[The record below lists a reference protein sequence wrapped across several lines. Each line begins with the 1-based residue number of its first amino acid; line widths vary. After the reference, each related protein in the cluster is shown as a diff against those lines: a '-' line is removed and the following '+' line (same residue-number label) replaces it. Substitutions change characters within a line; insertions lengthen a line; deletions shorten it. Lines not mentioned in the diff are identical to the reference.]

1 MSKHMKRLAAP
12 KTLRIH
18 RKGRTW
24 TTKPSPGPHP
34 TNQSIPL
41 LTLVRDYLSLCDLQ
55 KEARHIISN
64 GDILVDGQKRKNHKF
79 PCGFMDV
86 ISIPVMKKDFR
97 ILFDRKGKLTLVPI
111 STAEAEWKLCRIQD
125 KSIISKGKIQLHLH
139 DGNNTIVEKDQYKTG
154 DVLRIAFADKK
165 ILDVYPFKKGTVSMI
180 TGGGH
185 VGEIANIETI
195 EVVASSKP
203 NIAVMKTDKE
213 FYTIVDYVFPIGVS
227 QPVISLPEVKMA

>member
-1 MSKHMKRLAAP
+1 
-12 KTLRIH
+12 
-18 RKGRTW
+18 
-24 TTKPSPGPHP
+24 
-34 TNQSIPL
+34 
-41 LTLVRDYLSLCDLQ
+41 
-55 KEARHIISN
+55 
-64 GDILVDGQKRKNHKF
+64 
-79 PCGFMDV
+79 MDV
-86 ISIPVMKKDFR
+86 ISIPVMKKDYR